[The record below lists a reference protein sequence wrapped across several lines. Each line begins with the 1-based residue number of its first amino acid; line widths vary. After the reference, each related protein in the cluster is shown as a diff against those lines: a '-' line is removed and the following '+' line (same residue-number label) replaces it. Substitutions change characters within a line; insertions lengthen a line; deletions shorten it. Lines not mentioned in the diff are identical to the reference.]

1 MAERLDDLQNGSLH
15 IYQDPEDFCFGTDAV
30 LLAHFPALRPGDRV
44 VDLGCG
50 GGILPLLMSARRAD
64 ATFVGLEIQP
74 HLADRARRSVAH
86 NGLQGRIEIHTL
98 DLRAAP
104 ERLGRGRFDLAVCNP
119 PYQPVAAAV
128 PGERESRRIARQEVC
143 CTLSDALGAA
153 SALLRGDGRLALVHQ
168 PGRMADLMAGLRAAG
183 LEPKRAR
190 MVAPAADKPPY
201 LVLIEAVKGA
211 RPTLSWL
218 PLLALHGPDGAYTPE
233 TAAIYGGAG

>member
-1 MAERLDDLQNGSLH
+1 MAERLDDLQNRGLS

-30 LLAHFPALRPGDRV
+30 LLAHFPALRRGERV

-86 NGLQGRIEIHTL
+86 NGLTDRIAIHTL
-98 DLRAAP
+98 DLRQAAQ
-104 ERLGRGRFDLAVCNP
+104 RLGKGGFDLAVCNP
-119 PYQPVAAAV
+119 PYQPVTAAA

-143 CTLSDALGAA
+143 CTLADALAA
-153 SALLRGDGRLALVHQ
+153 AADLLRGGGRLALVHQ
-168 PGRMADLMAGLRAAG
+168 PSRMADLMVGLRAVG

-190 MVAPAADKPPY
+190 MVAPAADRAPY
-201 LVLIEAVKGA
+201 IVLIEAVKGA
-211 RPTLSWL
+211 RPTLDWM
-218 PLLALHGPDGAYTPE
+218 PTLALYGPDGAYTPE
-233 TAAIYGGAG
+233 VAAIYQGR